1 MNIIIMAG
9 GAGTRFWPVSRVR
22 RPKQFL
28 NIVGSHPLVEETFLR
43 VAPLTEE
50 RNIYTIVHEF
60 HRRLTEDMFKGREVK
75 IISEPL
81 ARNTAPCIGLGL
93 IHILEEYG
101 DGPVVV
107 LPADHH
113 IGDVRTFQETV
124 RTAVGLLEKKGGIAT
139 IGIIPTRPETG
150 YGYIKGGEPL
160 SGEKEVFR
168 VKAFVEKPS
177 LDQATQFLSE
187 GGYYWNAGIF
197 VFRAQTMMEEI
208 RRCLPSIHEGLQY
221 LKSHMGKES
230 YEEMLRE
237 VYKKITP
244 ISIDFGVMEKTTSD
258 IFVIPGRFPWS
269 DVGSWQAVF
278 DLRAHER
285 DEDGNLVD
293 GNAVVLDCKNTFVHS
308 QSNRLIGCI
317 GLEDITIVDT
327 TDTLLICHRESSQNV
342 RRCVDIIKKTGLEKL
357 I

>member
-1 MNIIIMAG
+1 MAG
-9 GAGTRFWPVSRVR
+9 GAGTRFWPVSRAR
-22 RPKQFL
+22 CPKQFL
-28 NIVGSHPLVEETFLR
+28 KIVGSHPLVEETFLR

-50 RNIYTIVHEF
+50 QKIYIIVHEF
-60 HRRLTEDMFKGREVK
+60 HRRLTQDVFKGREVK

-124 RTAVGLLEKKGGIAT
+124 RTAVGLLEKGGIAT

-150 YGYIKGGEPL
+150 YGYIKGGKPL
-160 SGEKEVFR
+160 SGENEVFR

-187 GGYYWNAGIF
+187 GGYYWNAGIL

-208 RRCLPSIHEGLQY
+208 RRCLPSVYEGLQC
-221 LKSHMGKES
+221 LRTHVGKES

-237 VYKKITP
+237 VYQEITP
-244 ISIDFGVMEKTTSD
+244 ISIDYGVMEKTTSD
-258 IFVIPGRFPWS
+258 VFVIPGRFPWS

-278 DLRAHER
+278 ELRAHER

-293 GNAVVLDCKNTFVHS
+293 GNAVVLDCKNIFVHS
-308 QSNRLIGCI
+308 RSRLIGCI

-327 TDTLLICHRESSQNV
+327 TDTLLICHRESSQHV
-342 RRCVDIIKKTGLEKL
+342 RRCVDIIKEKRLEDL